1 MNRSEASGDM
11 VAIRGRVGILIE
23 EVSIQIWCIAGQC
36 VTVITFEKLC
46 EKCSVVYCYIKSAV
60 KNCVENIKIHCLT
73 SHMLFSKL

>member
-46 EKCSVVYCYIKSAV
+46 KK
-60 KNCVENIKIHCLT
+60 
-73 SHMLFSKL
+73 M